1 MELMIYQHNI
11 EKTAVGIAVAIGGNL
26 KFKLKRPFT
35 NEKNKKKESKTRQVL
50 RLAVKV
56 NGWFFNKS
64 APCETLILFECFSVY
79 IYVIDDIVLG

>member
-56 NGWFFNKS
+56 NGWFFIES
-64 APCETLILFECFSVY
+64 APCETLVLLECFGIY
-79 IYVIDDIVLG
+79 ICNR